1 MFLYGGQ
8 RLAAGVPPY
17 LGIFDVKGPI
27 TPMVC
32 GLGVLISKWLG
43 WDDVYTVRLVFL
55 FASSMAVVATYLLG
69 KSLFQSQRV
78 GIFAAL
84 TFLGFFEFAREAA
97 SGPRAKTLVALFGA
111 LALLFTSRKKWF
123 WAGLFG
129 ALSALTWQPSGI
141 FMLVTLILAA
151 TQPRKERFLAI
162 SSSLVGIGLPAAMLV
177 LYFHSQNALFELL
190 DGILLF
196 YFRYRDMARL
206 PLILHAWLPLRA
218 IYSGFRMMILP
229 IALGSGMVFYFYF
242 WRRSLH
248 NSLKNMLTKDEFS
261 AILLSF
267 PLFVAWSALDFQNA
281 YDFFVFIPY
290 IAIGFARFMDIAV
303 SGIEEHFEKHGHR
316 WAPRLATLALC
327 ATLIGSAV
335 LDIRFNS
342 ESGYLEQRD
351 AAIQIERRYGMDIK
365 LAAIGAPEVLVI
377 LHRANPTPYVL
388 ITTGIDHRIHAT
400 TLGGFKGWIMELE
413 AYDPDVIAFGPT
425 HGRHVP
431 KLMRWLNTRYHEEQI
446 GPWKLFVKNSPA

>member
-1 MFLYGGQ
+1 
-8 RLAAGVPPY
+8 
-17 LGIFDVKGPI
+17 
-27 TPMVC
+27 
-32 GLGVLISKWLG
+32 
-43 WDDVYTVRLVFL
+43 
-55 FASSMAVVATYLLG
+55 
-69 KSLFQSQRV
+69 
-78 GIFAAL
+78 
-84 TFLGFFEFAREAA
+84 
-97 SGPRAKTLVALFGA
+97 
-111 LALLFTSRKKWF
+111 
-123 WAGLFG
+123 
-129 ALSALTWQPSGI
+129 
-141 FMLVTLILAA
+141 
-151 TQPRKERFLAI
+151 
-162 SSSLVGIGLPAAMLV
+162 MLV

-248 NSLKNMLTKDEFS
+248 NSLKDMLTKDEFS

-290 IAIGFARFMDIAV
+290 IAIGFARFLDIA
-303 SGIEEHFEKHGHR
+303 
-316 WAPRLATLALC
+316 A
-327 ATLIGSAV
+327 LIGSAV

-351 AAIQIERRYGMDIK
+351 AAIEIERRYGMDIK

-431 KLMRWLNTRYHEEQI
+431 KLMKWLNTRYDEEQI
-446 GPWKLFVKNSPA
+446 GPWKLFVKNSPV